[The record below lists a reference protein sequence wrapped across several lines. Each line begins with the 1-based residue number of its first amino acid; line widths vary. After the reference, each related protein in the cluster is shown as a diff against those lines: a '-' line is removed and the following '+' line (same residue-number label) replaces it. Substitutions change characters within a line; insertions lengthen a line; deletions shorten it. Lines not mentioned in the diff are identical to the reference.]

1 MNNNPFYSFAFS
13 NGKKIEKITCNNVD
27 IARVDAA
34 EVVIVDSQSAIDL
47 MMTVNY
53 ETGVKN
59 IAISKDLIADEF
71 FVLSSGLAGEI
82 LQKFVNYQFRI
93 AIYGD
98 YTKYTSKPLKDFIY
112 ESNNGKDVFFVD
124 SFEAAVDKLSL
135 K

>member
-1 MNNNPFYSFAFS
+1 M
-13 NGKKIEKITCNNVD
+13 KIEKITCNNVD

-112 ESNNGKDVFFVD
+112 ESNRGKDIYFQ
-124 SFEAAVDKLSL
+124 SAASLAVDKLTGCA
-135 K
+135 